1 VECRSGLRTAK
12 RTMKKEKCGIFC
24 SEELAVLLD
33 RLEAF
38 L

>member
-1 VECRSGLRTAK
+1 ME
-12 RTMKKEKCGIFC
+12 KEKCGIFC

-38 L
+38 PGVYILENMA